1 MIVLCCYRS
10 KCIVLLVSSVAV
22 VKCDSVYKCDLRGY
36 HMLSGYH
43 ATFVDV
49 IRSEEND
56 EVIVGSAS
64 LAHCSEPET
73 MIEMQTCGEIKPSN
87 ISKE

>member
-22 VKCDSVYKCDLRGY
+22 VKCDSVYKCDLRA

-64 LAHCSEPET
+64 FGTLFGAR
-73 MIEMQTCGEIKPSN
+73 N
-87 ISKE
+87 YDRNANLRRN